1 MNSNPTFGP
10 LRCNTRLF
18 DHSPNLPNIDKS
30 CVKKEFRKIK
40 DGLCR
45 KSSKIINKLCGSDCQ
60 NNCETDFYNDDRIIY
75 VKEPTFNRICEVQRY
90 EPCYEEQDFFHERD
104 EYDDFCTDC
113 CSNVLQH
120 FTDDHYD
127 GRVFT

>member
-1 MNSNPTFGP
+1 MNTNPTFGS
-10 LRCNTRLF
+10 LRCNTKLF
-18 DHSPNLPNIDKS
+18 DHSPKRLKIDKS

-45 KSSKIINKLCGSDCQ
+45 ESSKITNKLCDCDCQ
-60 NNCETDFYNDDRIIY
+60 NNFQTDFYNDDKIIY
-75 VKEPTFNRICEVQRY
+75 VKQPSYNRICEVPLY
-90 EPCYEEQDFFHERD
+90 EPCYEEQDFYHER
-104 EYDDFCTDC
+104 DDFCTDC
-113 CSNVLQH
+113 GSDVFQH